1 MAKAAGKRLLDF
13 DLSAAVAEKVFGWKD
28 VRKVAGGFVGK
39 KQDKLGRWR
48 SAKVPDYARDA
59 GQGYAIDQRMK
70 QLSRAT
76 QYAKELTRI
85 AKTKNLPPDWAT
97 PELRARAA
105 LQVMR
110 LKIVK

>member
-1 MAKAAGKRLLDF
+1 MAKAANKRLRDF
-13 DLSAAVAEKVFGWKD
+13 DLSAAVAEKVFGWRD
-28 VRKVAGGFVGK
+28 VRKAAGGLVGK

-70 QLSRAT
+70 QLSKAT
-76 QYAKELTRI
+76 QYARELTRI
-85 AKTKNLPPDWAT
+85 AKSKNLPPDWAT

-105 LQVMR
+105 LQVMS
-110 LKIVK
+110 LKVMK

>member
-1 MAKAAGKRLLDF
+1 MAKTADKRLRDF
-13 DLSAAVAEKVFGWKD
+13 DLSAAVAEKIFGWRD
-28 VRKVAGGFVGK
+28 VRKVASGLVGK

-59 GQGYAIDQRMK
+59 AQGYAIDQKMK
-70 QLSRAT
+70 QLSKAT

-85 AKTKNLPPDWAT
+85 AKTQNLPPDWAT